1 MLLPNMIK
9 SSSNTS
15 RGRRSSMRL
24 PKPASSCSW
33 SVRTRMSLEGS
44 KSFDNATALR
54 LLLSRLQCVHC
65 ASGATTLKLA
75 VTLLMLSLYAHGRVV
90 GGY

>member
-1 MLLPNMIK
+1 
-9 SSSNTS
+9 
-15 RGRRSSMRL
+15 
-24 PKPASSCSW
+24 
-33 SVRTRMSLEGS
+33 MSLEGS